1 MLKKNLFMFKSTSL
15 ISEIYFSTPKDF
27 NTFEKFS
34 NDYLWLIENKG
45 SGFDDPDP
53 AYNKRKLNL
62 QSAFL
67 NFEHI
72 DTLIN
77 NAFRKEG
84 ISVEAKTAFSILR
97 TESSINNKWDQIEN
111 TQQLS
116 ANELILFG
124 NIPDFNT
131 NSFYLF
137 HHTLGDYYYQC
148 KLYIDFPKIWKYLF
162 YEMKDLLIG
171 IIVVMVI
178 IFSIFTYTIQ
188 TIIKQKKLAD
198 IKNDFINNMTHELNT
213 PISTIRVAGQN
224 LLKEE
229 IKQKPEL
236 VNDLALTIIRQ
247 NKRLQ
252 KIVSDVMEASLNDA
266 ELINL
271 KLNEYP
277 LHKLLT
283 EIIADF
289 LTANQDKE
297 FQIEHQFKAQ
307 SDLIK
312 LDIFYF
318 TSAIFNL
325 LDNAVKY
332 SRQPTKIQI
341 STENTNEELILKI
354 KDNGIGIPTR
364 DQGLIFDK
372 FYRVVQGNIH
382 AVKGLGLGLYIV
394 NQIVKAHHAQI
405 KFISKTGEGSTFI
418 IEIPYS

>member
-1 MLKKNLFMFKSTSL
+1 MFKSTSL

-34 NDYLWLIENKG
+34 NDYLSLIENKG
-45 SGFDDPDP
+45 SGIDYNNP
-53 AYNKRKLNL
+53 ANYKRKLNL

-77 NAFRKEG
+77 NAFRREG
-84 ISVEAKTAFSILR
+84 ISIEVKTAFSILR
-97 TESSINNKWDQIEN
+97 TESSLNNKWDQTEN
-111 TQQLS
+111 VKQLKD
-116 ANELILFG
+116 NELILFG
-124 NIPDFNT
+124 DLT
-131 NSFYLF
+131 ELDTYSFYLF

-148 KLYIDFPKIWKYLF
+148 KLYIDFPNIWKYLF
-162 YEMKDLLIG
+162 YEMKDLLLG

-178 IFSIFTYTIQ
+178 IFSIFIYTIQ

-252 KIVSDVMEASLNDA
+252 KIVSDVMEASLSDA

-271 KLNEYP
+271 NLTESS

-283 EIIADF
+283 EITADF
-289 LTANQDKE
+289 LTANKDKNI
-297 FQIEHQFKAQ
+297 QIEHLFNAQ
-307 SDLIK
+307 NDLVK
-312 LDIFYF
+312 LDAFYF
-318 TSAIFNL
+318 GSAIINL
-325 LDNAVKY
+325 LENAVKY
-332 SRQPTKIQI
+332 SRPPIKIQI
-341 STENTNEELILKI
+341 SSENTKEELILKI
-354 KDNGIGIPTR
+354 MDNGIGIPTKE
-364 DQGLIFDK
+364 QGLIFDK
-372 FYRVVQGNIH
+372 FYRVAQGNIH

-394 NQIVKAHHAQI
+394 KQIVKAHHAQI
-405 KFISKTGEGSTFI
+405 RFISKIEEGSTFI
-418 IEIPYS
+418 MEIPYSLK